1 MCRLREFGLK
11 IPDDISITG
20 FDDGTYSQELGL
32 TTIRQQPRL
41 MGHDVAEK
49 LLDLI
54 NHNTI
59 SEPYRTYPAE
69 LIIRSTTA
77 TPRDV
82 DE

>member
-1 MCRLREFGLK
+1 
-11 IPDDISITG
+11 
-20 FDDGTYSQELGL
+20 
-32 TTIRQQPRL
+32 

-54 NHNTI
+54 NHKTI
-59 SEPYRTYPAE
+59 SEPYRTYPVE
-69 LIIRSTTA
+69 LVIRSTTA